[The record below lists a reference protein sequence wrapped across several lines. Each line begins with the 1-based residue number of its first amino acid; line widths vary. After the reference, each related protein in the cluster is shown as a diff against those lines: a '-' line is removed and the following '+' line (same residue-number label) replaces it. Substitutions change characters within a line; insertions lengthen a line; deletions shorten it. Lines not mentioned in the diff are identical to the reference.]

1 MMSATPPTCQHTQLS
16 LNAIGITAAIS
27 PPGYSSGDYL
37 LLKRG
42 GYTAKV

>member
-1 MMSATPPTCQHTQLS
+1 MSAATLPTCQHTQLS

-27 PPGYSSGDYL
+27 PGYSSGDYL

>member
-27 PPGYSSGDYL
+27 PGYSSGDYIQSTL
-37 LLKRG
+37 I
-42 GYTAKV
+42 GYSAKV